1 MLTFSSLIV
10 FIMVMC
16 VIATQDT
23 LHEVYCGVDGLHCF
37 SEMGSFD
44 QIVSGTEW
52 NELQCLLLCAGR
64 LPDVE

>member
-1 MLTFSSLIV
+1 
-10 FIMVMC
+10 MC

-52 NELQCLLLCAGR
+52 NELQCLLLGAGR